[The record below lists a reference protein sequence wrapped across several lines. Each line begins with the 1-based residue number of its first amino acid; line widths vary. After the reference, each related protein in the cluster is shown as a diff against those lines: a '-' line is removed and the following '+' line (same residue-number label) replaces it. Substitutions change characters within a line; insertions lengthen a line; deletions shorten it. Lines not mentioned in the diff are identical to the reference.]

1 MTYAELCRR
10 RIEHLERQG
19 PPEKPTKETVAEYAY
34 LEGIG
39 KREAWKDLRELY
51 EKQLRAHHFLITT
64 LKSYT

>member
-1 MTYAELCRR
+1 MTYSELCRR

-39 KREAWKDLRELY
+39 KREAWEELRKLHAKESAAYRIL
-51 EKQLRAHHFLITT
+51 LNS
-64 LKSYT
+64 LKRYL

>member
-19 PPEKPTKETVAEYAY
+19 PPEKPTKEKVAEYAY

-51 EKQLRAHHFLITT
+51 AKETSSYRILLNS
-64 LKSYT
+64 LKSYV